1 MSGRPA
7 SGTALMPS
15 MTVWVPS
22 ARRIWQVVPPIR
34 PTIIGSTTVSA
45 NCAATAASTALPPA
59 ASISMPAA
67 EPSGWLV
74 TTTPLRP
81 CAGCF
86 SQVKSV
92 PARSRQFDPLTSV
105 DRFLEALRIFAVVL
119 VGVEVGLRRLYH
131 DAARRQR
138 ALGQV
143 AAGVP
148 QVRAHQRLG
157 ALGIDALGG

>member
-1 MSGRPA
+1 MVGWPP

-15 MTVWVPS
+15 TIRWLPS
-22 ARRIWQVVPPIR
+22 ARRIWLVVPPIR

-45 NCAATAASTALPPA
+45 NWAATAASTALPPA

-74 TTTPLRP
+74 TTTPLVP

-92 PARSRQFDPLTSV
+92 PARSRQFEALTSV
-105 DRFLEALRIFAVVL
+105 DRFLEALRIFAVVGD
-119 VGVEVGLRRLYH
+119 GVEVGLQRLHH
-131 DAARRQR
+131 DAARGQR
-138 ALGQV
+138 AFGQM
-143 AAGVP
+143 
-148 QVRAHQRLG
+148 
-157 ALGIDALGG
+157 